1 MTRRVAIVGAGPG
14 GLATAMLMAASGAPV
29 TVFERNARV
38 GGRSARLEHVAPVG
52 GRDRVFRFD
61 TGPTFFLYP
70 KPIVELF
77 AQCGFDFWREVDMV
91 RIDPLYELRFMRG
104 DGGSDPL
111 QVWADPARLAD
122 AIAAFSPRDAGGLQR
137 FMDENRG
144 KLEAFDPVLT
154 RPFEGV
160 RDLLDTKVL
169 AALRWLRPWS
179 SLDRDLARHFGD
191 ERLRLAF
198 SFQSKYLGM
207 SPYRCPSLFSILSFL
222 EHEHGVW
229 HPLGG
234 CNAVMEAMERL
245 ARSRGVRIETGMP
258 VDEILFEGRNAVG
271 VRAGGEVHR
280 SDAVVVNAEFAQ
292 AMQSL
297 VPDRL
302 RRRWTDARI
311 ARKKFS
317 CSTFMLYLG
326 IEGEVDLQHHT
337 IALASDYRRNLR
349 DIECGAAPPR
359 APSIYV
365 QNASRT
371 DRSLAPR
378 GHSALYVL
386 VPVGNLSGGTEW
398 ARECARYRAHVLEQL
413 AALIGTDVRALAARI
428 RCERVM
434 TPADW
439 STDLAVYRGAT
450 FSLSHSLDQ
459 MLCWRPHNRFEDLD
473 GVYLVGGGTHPGSGL
488 PVIFEGARI
497 TARLLAQDLGLQ
509 AARAVP
515 ASDEQRSRG
524 TPWRRSAV
532 DAGTR

>member
-1 MTRRVAIVGAGPG
+1 MTIVGAGPG
-14 GLATAMLMAASGAPV
+14 GLATAMLMAAGGADV
-29 TVFERNARV
+29 TVLERNARV
-38 GGRSARLEHVAPVG
+38 GGRSARLELEARIG
-52 GRDRVFRFD
+52 GRACTFRFD

-70 KPIVELF
+70 KPIVDVF
-77 AQCGFDFWREVDMV
+77 SQCGFDFWREVDMV
-91 RIDPLYELRFMRG
+91 RIDPLYELRFLRP

-111 QVWADPARLAD
+111 RVWADPERLAS
-122 AIAAFSPRDAGGLQR
+122 AVAAFSPRDARGLRR
-137 FMDENRG
+137 FMAENRG

-154 RPFEGV
+154 RSFDGV
-160 RDLLDTKVL
+160 RDLADPKVL
-169 AALRWLRPWS
+169 GALRWLRPWS

-229 HPLGG
+229 HPIGG
-234 CNAVMEAMERL
+234 CNAVMDAMARL
-245 ARSRGVRIETGMP
+245 ARSAGVRIETASP
-258 VDEILFEGRNAVG
+258 VDEILFEGRRAVG
-271 VRAGGEVHR
+271 VRVGADLRR

-292 AMQSL
+292 AMRTL

-326 IEGEVDLQHHT
+326 IEGEVDLEHHT
-337 IALASDYRRNLR
+337 IALAADYRRNLR
-349 DIECGAAPPR
+349 EIERGAAPPR
-359 APSIYV
+359 LPSMYV

-371 DRSLAPR
+371 DRSLAPA

-386 VPVGNLSGGTEW
+386 VPVGNLAGGVDWSVE
-398 ARECARYRAHVLEQL
+398 RERYRAHVVEGLAGLVGTTVHALE
-413 AALIGTDVRALAARI
+413 ARI
-428 RCERVM
+428 RCERIV
-434 TPADW
+434 TPNDWAD
-439 STDLAVYRGAT
+439 DLGVYRGAT
-450 FSLSHSLDQ
+450 FSLAHSLDQ

-497 TARLLAQDLGLQ
+497 TARLLARDLGLHATRTERAGGARRG
-509 AARAVP
+509 AAA
-515 ASDEQRSRG
+515 G
-524 TPWRRSAV
+524 WRRSAV